1 MSVGIFLIFR
11 AFSHYNVV
19 TIQAIVVN
27 YFVCVITGI
36 VFLGGAEFAA
46 HFSFDLPWVWIA
58 VTLGAIFIGTFY
70 LMAMTTQR
78 LGITV
83 ASVASK
89 MSLVIPVLVSLFILQ
104 IASRPIIGL
113 NYLGITLAIAAII
126 LSSIKK
132 KKENK
137 EQIKWSAFLMPILV
151 FIFGGVIDTSINFV
165 SHQYLT
171 ASTEAIFPIVI
182 FATAFSIGAVLLMI
196 KGKQLQLKSI
206 IGGTVLGIIN
216 YFSIYFLVKS
226 LGAFGNDGA
235 IVYPVVNVGI
245 ILISALSSVAIFRE
259 KLSKINKIG
268 LAVAI
273 LAVFLIFYQEIMA
286 QL

>member
-245 ILISALSSVAIFRE
+245 ILISALSSVVIFRE